1 MYNTILIIGTGQIG
15 KAILQKILDKEP
27 KKVIIHNLTSEES
40 DIVIEK
46 YSSQYRNTEF
56 IKSYGNIFM
65 PYDLKDL
72 NNKNLYEKSDEI
84 INYFYSEI
92 SDIIL
97 KQSTIY
103 NLINIYK
110 PDLIVDA
117 INTATVL
124 GNAYNPEYNMECY
137 KTNAT
142 DCCKRIMT
150 DDYTTKI
157 VNFVY
162 SLKYAMENLSVKK
175 YVKVSTT
182 GLGGMG
188 INMPYTHGDNPKIQ
202 LSSALMGKISASGVL
217 HQLLWNLSHTKGI
230 NISLIIPSTFVGYD
244 SVLSEP
250 IETDKGLLK
259 KRNVPKR
266 QKLLINKEIKYN
278 DTISSEYLKFPVVR
292 AGENHVYSKMEL
304 EVLTS
309 IGQMEAITK
318 EEVAEE
324 VMKTIYENSNKDIF
338 NYMDSA
344 ILRPTYSGREM
355 IYNIKEKMEQLDF
368 DKTLGIATGNLG
380 VTLSKQLYELSLLKK
395 VVPTID
401 LIKTTSIETICNN
414 INNFLSDDLISE
426 IITLG
431 IPIITESKEIIVA
444 DYSLIPSSK
453 ESKIVTEENI
463 NKWAKIGWVDL
474 RKSNIE
480 KCCKLLLK
488 VYDDAKIS
496 EEKYDICID
505 KCFKDIKNDYN
516 ISAYLAY
523 YNNIKNKGRKK

>member
-1 MYNTILIIGTGQIG
+1 MYNSILIIGTGQIG

-27 KKVIIHNLTSEES
+27 KKIIIHNLTSKES

-46 YSSQYRNTEF
+46 YSLQYKKTKF

-84 INYFYSEI
+84 INYFYNEI
-92 SDIIL
+92 SDKIL

-103 NLINIYK
+103 KLIDIYK

-137 KTNAT
+137 KTNAI
-142 DCCKRIMT
+142 DCCKKLMT

-157 VNFVY
+157 INFVY

-217 HQLLWNLSHTKGI
+217 HQLLWNLSHTKGM
-230 NISLIIPSTFVGYD
+230 NISLVIPSTFVGYD
-244 SVLSEP
+244 SAVSEP

-259 KRNVPKR
+259 KRAVPKK
-266 QKLLINKEIKYN
+266 QQLLIGKEIKYN
-278 DTISSEYLKFPVVR
+278 DTISSDYLEFPVVR
-292 AGENHVYSKMEL
+292 AGENHVYSKIEL
-304 EVLTS
+304 EVLTAL
-309 IGQMEAITK
+309 GQMEAITK

-324 VMKTIYENSNKDIF
+324 VMKTIYENSSKDIF

-344 ILRPTYSGREM
+344 VLRPTYSGREM
-355 IYNIKEKMEQLDF
+355 IYNIEEKMKQLDF
-368 DKTLGIATGNLG
+368 KNNPGIATGNLG
-380 VTLSKQLYELSLLKK
+380 VTLSKQLYELFLLKK
-395 VVPTID
+395 AVPTID
-401 LIKTTSIETICNN
+401 LIESTSIETICNK
-414 INNFLSDDLISE
+414 INDCLSNDLISE

-431 IPIITESKEIIVA
+431 IPIITNSEEIIIA
-444 DYSLIPSSK
+444 DYSLIPSNK
-453 ESKIVTEENI
+453 ENKIMTKENI
-463 NKWAKIGWVDL
+463 NKWSRIGWVDL
-474 RKSNIE
+474 RKENIE
-480 KCCKLLLK
+480 KCCRLLLE
-488 VYDDAKIS
+488 VYADAKECEI
-496 EEKYDICID
+496 KYDTCIN
-505 KCFKDIKNDYN
+505 KNFNDIKNDYS

-523 YNNIKNKGRKK
+523 YNNIKNQGRKK